1 MCSVTHGSGI
11 HSAEVVIEVVA
22 PFTLALDGGATV
34 FSHAVALQL
43 DPKVG
48 GGKAHRCGCG

>member
-43 DPKVG
+43 GPKVSG
-48 GGKAHRCGCG
+48 GEAHCCGCV